1 MHPCGQE
8 RAKKLYQQKETK
20 REAEKINYLKK
31 AEEKQMKIEKMK
43 RQAKDECEYK
53 KKINIMERKKKRVR
67 MYERENEGKRIRLKI
82 LLNGKESDEKRKERI
97 QNSQESKLTEKEQKA
112 IELWR
117 RKQAYSLAEMNGR

>member
-53 KKINIMERKKKRVR
+53 KKINNMERKKKRVR

-82 LLNGKESDEKRKERI
+82 LLSGKESDEKRKERI